1 MKPTTMRIIAGAIY
15 FSIHR
20 GDGLAIN
27 YVSERCLTMLD
38 LPRDRLMSDPADA
51 LARVH
56 PEDIAGLA
64 SLVAD
69 ALATLSPLFWEGRVV
84 IRGETRWYSLELF
97 PLGNPGDATFWEGII
112 IDISA
117 QRSDLDDFIKKQ
129 KIYENILASSA
140 QGFWISDLQGR
151 ILETNDAYCE
161 MVGMT
166 REELVGAPITS
177 LDTLFSTHEVNGLIE
192 ELMATGRL
200 NFGTMHRHKNG
211 NEIPLL
217 VSSNYNPTIPE
228 RIFTFLYDLREGQ
241 DDWLKQKAVQDI
253 DTSIR
258 RRIDKAE
265 SVMINISEKTL
276 RHIGQELH
284 DDLGQILY
292 AAYLETSVL
301 SRNIVDTS
309 SPMAD
314 KIGKIEHYLKQSI
327 ARIRNIST
335 GLYPSGLDT
344 LGLVPMVEDVI
355 HNVASTTSIIT
366 HHAIHGDFSGID
378 PERALQVFRI
388 VQEAVSNAVRHSGA
402 SHLSLDMR
410 IEDGAL
416 ELSITDDGIGVDIPH
431 SRTTAGLGLVTM
443 RSRARLMGGRLEI
456 ASLRRRGTRVHLV
469 APLDSEHAPKE
480 T

>member
-1 MKPTTMRIIAGAIY
+1 MKPTAMRIIAGAIY

-276 RHIGQELH
+276 RHIG
-284 DDLGQILY
+284 
-292 AAYLETSVL
+292 
-301 SRNIVDTS
+301 
-309 SPMAD
+309 
-314 KIGKIEHYLKQSI
+314 
-327 ARIRNIST
+327 
-335 GLYPSGLDT
+335 
-344 LGLVPMVEDVI
+344 
-355 HNVASTTSIIT
+355 
-366 HHAIHGDFSGID
+366 
-378 PERALQVFRI
+378 
-388 VQEAVSNAVRHSGA
+388 
-402 SHLSLDMR
+402 
-410 IEDGAL
+410 
-416 ELSITDDGIGVDIPH
+416 
-431 SRTTAGLGLVTM
+431 
-443 RSRARLMGGRLEI
+443 
-456 ASLRRRGTRVHLV
+456 
-469 APLDSEHAPKE
+469 
-480 T
+480 